1 MNKPLS
7 KHLTDFLEYGEIEK
21 GLSPVTIKN
30 YSRFLQRFFE
40 WLRTHNLA
48 DISPGE
54 LTEKHVW
61 QYRVWLS
68 RLPNTARKSY
78 TNLNVSTQTRYLIAL
93 RAFLGY
99 FHEKNIPSLPTEKI
113 KLPKEHSER
122 RVKFL
127 SLEHIERLFNSI
139 DVRTASGI
147 RDRAIIEVLFSTGMR
162 VAELVSLD
170 RKQIEGFK
178 PGQDLEISIIGKG
191 LHVRTVYF
199 SPRAIIWIRKYL
211 TTRKDADPALFIRFK
226 GPTSDNLRLTTR
238 AIEEIVQKHAQR
250 AGLPILATPHTLR
263 HSFATDLLNEG
274 VDLRAVQEFLGH
286 KNIATTQVYTHVTN
300 KRLKDIHQKY
310 HGGRKLTK

>member
-1 MNKPLS
+1 MTKPLS
-7 KHLTDFLEYGEIEK
+7 KHLTDFLEYGEVEK

-30 YSRFLQRFFE
+30 YSRFLQRFFQ
-40 WLRTHNLA
+40 WLNKNNLEH
-48 DISPGE
+48 ISPGE

-61 QYRVWLS
+61 QYRLWLS

-78 TNLNVSTQTRYLIAL
+78 TNLSISTQTRYLIAL
-93 RAFLGY
+93 RAFLAY

-113 KLPKEHSER
+113 KLPKERTER

-127 SLEHIERLFNSI
+127 SLEHIEKLFDSI

-162 VAELVSLD
+162 VAELISLD

-178 PGQDLEISIIGKG
+178 TGQDLEISIIGKG
-191 LHVRTVYF
+191 SHVRTVYF
-199 SPRAIIWIRKYL
+199 SPRAISWVKKYL
-211 TTRKDADPALFIRFK
+211 AARKDTDPALFIRFK
-226 GPTSDNLRLTTR
+226 GPKSDSLRLTTR
-238 AIEEIVQKHAQR
+238 AIEEIVQKYAR
-250 AGLPILATPHTLR
+250 FAGLPVIATPHTLR

-274 VDLRAVQEFLGH
+274 VDLRSVQEFLGH

-310 HGGRKLTK
+310 HGGRKLS